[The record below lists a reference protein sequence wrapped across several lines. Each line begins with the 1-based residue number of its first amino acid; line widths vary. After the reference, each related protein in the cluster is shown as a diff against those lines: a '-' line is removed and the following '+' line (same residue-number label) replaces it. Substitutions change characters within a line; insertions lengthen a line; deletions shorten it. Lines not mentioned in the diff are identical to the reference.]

1 MLKGILMEIK
11 VKIEKTKTMAN
22 TWTNTKTGTK
32 TRVPENVIE
41 CRRMLAYTLTA
52 SYLATLPGL
61 TVKYIIPG

>member
-1 MLKGILMEIK
+1 MLQGIVMEIK
-11 VKIEKTKTMAN
+11 VNMDKTKTMTN
-22 TWTNTKTGTK
+22 TWKNTKTGTK

-61 TVKYIIPG
+61 TVK